1 MINQSNTERQ
11 KLNKP
16 ILVVAIGMT
25 LAMLPSIIGAFIGPF
40 KPDLDINACLIAF
53 IAQAAGSLTMLIG
66 FSIAYSQLSLNSKQ
80 KAGFIIAIVAS
91 ILGLGANL
99 VFSIVNHED
108 RWIILELDQGNAL
121 PIILIIVF
129 LLLSPLMTIAC
140 AKLDKIFYSFRK
152 VWIAFAALSLVMI
165 ASYGIWGVSDH
176 ACSETKLNN
185 MLENSYYSYDS
196 GYGHSHKL
204 LPRGLDIITYIG
216 MFAALGSTLTF
227 VWCASGGR
235 LRPGIKLKK
244 KESAIPADMITVSSH
259 VNDNSQYMQQGYMPV
274 NKPTSPEQQPVTTQ
288 QPAVHE
294 DVIKQLMSL
303 DNPELKAI
311 VDRPAFYNPAIV
323 EKAHELLNRRKAW
336 ERINNLTDDELIKI
350 TMDST
355 SFYNIN
361 IVEAAS
367 MELHQRGSDA
377 LRRQFMAL
385 TPDVVAA
392 IADGTTPAP
401 EGIRLAAKDFLDKH
415 LRR

>member
-1 MINQSNTERQ
+1 
-11 KLNKP
+11 
-16 ILVVAIGMT
+16 
-25 LAMLPSIIGAFIGPF
+25 
-40 KPDLDINACLIAF
+40 
-53 IAQAAGSLTMLIG
+53 
-66 FSIAYSQLSLNSKQ
+66 
-80 KAGFIIAIVAS
+80 
-91 ILGLGANL
+91 
-99 VFSIVNHED
+99 
-108 RWIILELDQGNAL
+108 
-121 PIILIIVF
+121 
-129 LLLSPLMTIAC
+129 
-140 AKLDKIFYSFRK
+140 
-152 VWIAFAALSLVMI
+152 
-165 ASYGIWGVSDH
+165 
-176 ACSETKLNN
+176 
-185 MLENSYYSYDS
+185 
-196 GYGHSHKL
+196 
-204 LPRGLDIITYIG
+204 
-216 MFAALGSTLTF
+216 
-227 VWCASGGR
+227 
-235 LRPGIKLKK
+235 
-244 KESAIPADMITVSSH
+244 
-259 VNDNSQYMQQGYMPV
+259 MPV